1 MEQLAWKEKL
11 IAFSENQKK
20 TIIENLCEI
29 VQNGTYGKDYTVAPR
44 EKNRKLRQLYCVDD
58 AKVKEILLSLREEDC
73 IAVEDSNNMNHL
85 GDVVCKFKKHYL
97 LIPKWK
103 EDADYESVPLYIKM
117 VIPDVGDPL
126 FIISLHIDE

>member
-58 AKVKEILLSLREEDC
+58 AKVKAC
-73 IAVEDSNNMNHL
+73 H
-85 GDVVCKFKKHYL
+85 
-97 LIPKWK
+97 
-103 EDADYESVPLYIKM
+103 
-117 VIPDVGDPL
+117 
-126 FIISLHIDE
+126 